1 MSLQDTPVSERVHIA
16 FFGRRN
22 AGKSSLINAVT
33 GQELSVV
40 SDVKGTT
47 TDPVYKSMELLPIGP
62 VVIIDTPGY
71 DDEGA
76 LGELR
81 MKKTR
86 QVLNRTDCGI
96 LVVDA
101 TVGMGEC
108 ETELLALFEERKI
121 PYLVVWNKTDIN
133 SAERCRQTFQVSGA
147 VMTCAGTVSGK
158 GIAKTDGGSL
168 PELMVSAKT
177 VDGIQEL
184 KERIGALLHTEEEK
198 RRIVGDKV
206 NPGDVAI
213 LVVPIDEA
221 APKGRLI
228 LPQQQT
234 IRDILDAEGMPF
246 VVKDT
251 GLEEAFSSLAKPP
264 AMVITDSQV
273 FGKVAKQIPTEVP
286 LTSFSILMARY
297 KGLLSTAVDGVRT
310 LGTLQDKDKVLISE
324 GCTHHRQCGDIG
336 TVKLPAMIR
345 KFTGK
350 EPEFLFTS
358 GKEFPEDLSGIRLV
372 IHCGGCMLTE
382 RELAYRKKTAEGEQ
396 VPFTNYGIA
405 MAFMNGIFKRS
416 VAMFPEV
423 AELLK

>member
-1 MSLQDTPVSERVHIA
+1 MSLQNIPASERVHIA

-47 TDPVYKSMELLPIGP
+47 TDPVYKTMELLPVGP

-71 DDEGA
+71 DDEGD

-81 MKKTR
+81 VKKTR

-101 TVGMGEC
+101 TVGPGEC
-108 ETELLALFEERKI
+108 ETSLTMLLEERKI
-121 PYLVVWNKTDIN
+121 PYLVVWNKADAVSVTGTEN
-133 SAERCRQTFQVSGA
+133 ASEKECGFVGQENRPEGTGEKTPEGVLFVSAETGV
-147 VMTCAGTVSGK
+147 
-158 GIAKTDGGSL
+158 GIHA
-168 PELMVSAKT
+168 
-177 VDGIQEL
+177 L
-184 KERIGALLHTEEEK
+184 KERIGTLLNRK
-198 RRIVGDKV
+198 DDNCRIIGDKM
-206 NPGDVAI
+206 NPGDVAV

-234 IRDILDAEGMPF
+234 IRDILDAEGIPM
-246 VVKDT
+246 VVKDMN
-251 GLEEAFSSLAKPP
+251 LQSAFSALVKQP

-273 FGKVAKQIPTEVP
+273 FGKVAKQVPAEVP
-286 LTSFSILMARY
+286 LTSFSILMARH
-297 KGLLSTAVDGVRT
+297 KGFLSTAVEGVRT
-310 LGTLQDKDKVLISE
+310 LEKIQDGDKILISE

-350 EPEFLFTS
+350 EPEFVFTS
-358 GKEFPEDLSGIRLV
+358 GRDFPEDLSGIRMV

-382 RELAYRKKTAEGEQ
+382 RELSYRKNTAEGERI
-396 VPFTNYGIA
+396 PFTNYGIA
-405 MAFMNGIFKRS
+405 MAHMNGILARS
-416 VAMFPEV
+416 VALFPEV
-423 AELLK
+423 AELLR

>member
-1 MSLQDTPVSERVHIA
+1 MGMNTTPASERVHIA

-40 SDVKGTT
+40 SEVKGTT
-47 TDPVYKSMELLPIGP
+47 TDPVYKTMELLPIGP

-71 DDEGA
+71 DDEGD

-81 MKKTR
+81 VKKTR

-108 ETELLALFEERKI
+108 EMSLIALFEERKI
-121 PYLVVWNKTDIN
+121 PYLVVYNKTDV
-133 SAERCRQTFQVSGA
+133 SPMADFGQEFDVSGRCSA
-147 VMTCAGTVSGK
+147 CAGRVAGK
-158 GIAKTDGGSL
+158 EDAGRDRAALCSL
-168 PELMVSAKT
+168 LVSAKT
-177 VDGIQEL
+177 GAGVHEL
-184 KERIGALLHTEEEK
+184 KDRIGALLHTEEEK
-198 RRIVGDKV
+198 RRLIGDKIK
-206 NPGDVAI
+206 PGDVAV

-228 LPQQQT
+228 LPQQQA
-234 IRDILDAEGMPF
+234 IRDILDADGMPL
-246 VVKDT
+246 VAKDT
-251 GLEEAFSSLAKPP
+251 GLQSAFSSLAKKP

-273 FGKVAKQIPTEVP
+273 FGKVAKQVPAEVP

-297 KGLLSTAVDGVRT
+297 KGFLSTAVEGVRI
-310 LGTLQDKDKVLISE
+310 LEILQDGDKILISE

-350 EPEFLFTS
+350 EPEFVFTS
-358 GKEFPEDLSGIRLV
+358 GKDFPEDLTGIRLV

-382 RELAYRKKTAEGEQ
+382 RELSYRKKTAEDEK

-405 MAFMNGIFKRS
+405 MAFMNGILKRS
-416 VAMFPEV
+416 VALFPEV

>member
-1 MSLQDTPVSERVHIA
+1 MSMQNTPASERVHIA

-22 AGKSSLINAVT
+22 AGKSSLINAIT

-47 TDPVYKSMELLPIGP
+47 TDPVYKTMELLPIGP

-81 MKKTR
+81 VKKTR

-96 LVVDA
+96 LVADA

-108 ETELLALFEERKI
+108 EKALVALFEERKI
-121 PYLVVWNKTDIN
+121 PYLTVYNKSDVVP
-133 SAERCRQTFQVSGA
+133 AERQNSLSSDVKESG
-147 VMTCAGTVSGK
+147 TNGTV
-158 GIAKTDGGSL
+158 TDKQIPL
-168 PELMVSAKT
+168 YVSART
-177 VDGIQEL
+177 GTGIYEL
-184 KERIGALLHTEEEK
+184 KEHIGALLHTEEEK
-198 RRIVGDKV
+198 RRLIGDKIA
-206 NPGDVAI
+206 PGDVAV

-234 IRDILDAEGMPF
+234 IRDILDAEGMPL

-251 GLEEAFSSLAKPP
+251 GLSEAFSALEKSP

-273 FGKVAKQIPTEVP
+273 FGKVAKLVPAEVP

-297 KGLLSTAVDGVRT
+297 KGFLSTAVEGVRT
-310 LGTLQDKDKVLISE
+310 LENLRDGDKILISE

-350 EPEFLFTS
+350 EPEFVFTS
-358 GKEFPEDLSGIRLV
+358 GKDFPEGLTGIRLV

-382 RELAYRKKTAEGEQ
+382 RELSYRKKTAEDER

-405 MAFMNGIFKRS
+405 MAHMNGILARS

-423 AELLK
+423 AELLR

>member
-1 MSLQDTPVSERVHIA
+1 MNTTPASERVHIA

-22 AGKSSLINAVT
+22 AGKSSLINAMT

-40 SDVKGTT
+40 SEVKGTT
-47 TDPVYKSMELLPIGP
+47 TDPVYKTMELLPIGP
-62 VVIIDTPGY
+62 VVMIDTPGY
-71 DDEGA
+71 DDEGD

-81 MKKTR
+81 VKKTR

-108 ETELLALFEERKI
+108 ERVLVALFEERNL
-121 PYLVVWNKTDIN
+121 PYLVVWNKAD
-133 SAERCRQTFQVSGA
+133 AEPVRKADGNQSEREEKNVSGEVRA
-147 VMTCAGTVSGK
+147 
-158 GIAKTDGGSL
+158 
-168 PELMVSAKT
+168 PFFVSAKT
-177 VDGIQEL
+177 GAGIHEL
-184 KERIGALLHTEEEK
+184 KERIGVLLHREEEK
-198 RRIVGDKV
+198 RSLIADKIT
-206 NPGDVAI
+206 PGDVAV

-251 GLEEAFSSLAKPP
+251 GLQEAFSVLSKKP

-273 FGKVAKQIPTEVP
+273 FGKVAKQVPADVP

-297 KGLLSTAVDGVRT
+297 KGFLSAAVEGVRT
-310 LGTLQDKDKVLISE
+310 LETLRDGDKVLISE

-345 KFTGK
+345 KFTGT
-350 EPEFLFTS
+350 EPEFVFTS
-358 GKEFPEDLSGIRLV
+358 GKDFPEDLTGIRLV

-382 RELAYRKKTAEGEQ
+382 RELSYRKKTAEDEG

-405 MAFMNGIFKRS
+405 MAFMNGILARS
-416 VAMFPEV
+416 VAIFPEV
-423 AELLK
+423 ANLLRR

>member
-1 MSLQDTPVSERVHIA
+1 MSLQNIPASERVHIA

-47 TDPVYKSMELLPIGP
+47 TDPVYKTMELLPIGP

-71 DDEGA
+71 DDEGE

-81 MKKTR
+81 VKKTR

-101 TVGMGEC
+101 TVGIGEC
-108 ETELLALFEERKI
+108 EKSLATLFEERKI
-121 PYLVVWNKTDIN
+121 PYLVVVNKADEQRKKEANDRVFDVI
-133 SAERCRQTFQVSGA
+133 GI
-147 VMTCAGTVSGK
+147 GTV
-158 GIAKTDGGSL
+158 GGDPKEML
-168 PELMVSAKT
+168 PFFVSAKT
-177 VDGIQEL
+177 GEGVHAL
-184 KERIGALLHTEEEK
+184 KERIGTLLHREEEN
-198 RRIVGDKV
+198 RRLIGDKIH
-206 NPGDVAI
+206 PGDVAV

-251 GLEEAFSSLAKPP
+251 GVQEAFSSLGKLP

-273 FGKVAKQIPTEVP
+273 FGKVAKQVPEEVP
-286 LTSFSILMARY
+286 LTSLPAGEAEQIRE
-297 KGLLSTAVDGVRT
+297 GLRVTGEENLA
-310 LGTLQDKDKVLISE
+310 KVLA
-324 GCTHHRQCGDIG
+324 D
-336 TVKLPAMIR
+336 L
-345 KFTGK
+345 
-350 EPEFLFTS
+350 TS
-358 GKEFPEDLSGIRLV
+358 
-372 IHCGGCMLTE
+372 
-382 RELAYRKKTAEGEQ
+382 
-396 VPFTNYGIA
+396 
-405 MAFMNGIFKRS
+405 
-416 VAMFPEV
+416 
-423 AELLK
+423 

>member
-1 MSLQDTPVSERVHIA
+1 MNTTPASERVHIA

-47 TDPVYKSMELLPIGP
+47 TDPVYKTMELLPVGP

-71 DDEGA
+71 DDEGD

-81 MKKTR
+81 IKRTR

-96 LVVDA
+96 LVVDG
-101 TVGMGEC
+101 TIGMGDC
-108 ETELLALFEERKI
+108 EKVLADLFEERKI
-121 PYLVVWNKTDIN
+121 PYLVVWNKADEISDKT
-133 SAERCRQTFQVSGA
+133 
-147 VMTCAGTVSGK
+147 SGK
-158 GIAKTDGGSL
+158 L
-168 PELMVSAKT
+168 YVSAKEGT
-177 VDGIQEL
+177 GIHEL

-198 RRIVGDKV
+198 RRIIGDKIS
-206 NPGDVAI
+206 PGDVAV

-234 IRDILDAEGMPF
+234 IRDILDAEGMPL

-251 GLEEAFSSLAKPP
+251 GLSDAFSAFTKKP

-273 FGKVAKQIPTEVP
+273 FGKVAKQVPAEVP

-297 KGLLSTAVDGVRT
+297 KGFLDTAVAGVRV
-310 LGTLQDKDKVLISE
+310 LEQLQDGDKVLISE

-350 EPEFLFTS
+350 EPEFVFTS
-358 GKEFPEDLSGIRLV
+358 GKDFPEDLTGTQLV

-382 RELAYRKKTAEGEQ
+382 RELQYRKKTAEGEG

-405 MAFMNGIFKRS
+405 MAHMNGILARS

-423 AELLK
+423 AE

>member
-1 MSLQDTPVSERVHIA
+1 MSMQNTPASERVHIA

-40 SDVKGTT
+40 SDIKGTT
-47 TDPVYKSMELLPIGP
+47 TDPVYKTMELLPIGP
-62 VVIIDTPGY
+62 VVIIDTPGF
-71 DDEGA
+71 DDEGD

-81 MKKTR
+81 VKKTR

-101 TVGMGEC
+101 TEGMGEC
-108 ETELLALFEERKI
+108 EKALVELFEERRL
-121 PYLVVWNKTDIN
+121 PYLVVWNKED
-133 SAERCRQTFQVSGA
+133 ADGA
-147 VMTCAGTVSGK
+147 RKPETMTCGDGMQK
-158 GIAKTDGGSL
+158 GNVCVPLS
-168 PELMVSAKT
+168 VSAKIGT
-177 VDGIQEL
+177 GIHEL
-184 KERIGALLHTEEEK
+184 KEAIGALLHREEES
-198 RRIVGDKV
+198 RRIIGDKIT
-206 NPGDVAI
+206 PGAVAV

-234 IRDILDAEGMPF
+234 IRDILDAEGIPL

-251 GLEEAFSSLAKPP
+251 ELQDAFSALVKNP

-273 FGKVAKQIPTEVP
+273 FGKVAKQVPAEVP

-297 KGLLSTAVDGVRT
+297 KGFLSTAVEGVRT
-310 LGTLQDKDKVLISE
+310 LEKIENGDKILISE

-336 TVKLPAMIR
+336 TMKLPAMIR

-350 EPEFLFTS
+350 EPEFVFTS
-358 GKEFPEDLSGIRLV
+358 GKEFPEDLTGIRLV

-382 RELAYRKKTAEGEQ
+382 RELSYRKKTAEGEG

-405 MAFMNGIFKRS
+405 MAHMNGILARS

-423 AELLK
+423 AALLRK

>member
-1 MSLQDTPVSERVHIA
+1 MNTTPAAERVHIA

-47 TDPVYKSMELLPIGP
+47 TDPVYKTMELLPIGP

-71 DDEGA
+71 DDEGD

-81 MKKTR
+81 VKKTR

-101 TVGMGEC
+101 MIGMGEC
-108 ETELLALFEERKI
+108 EKALVELFEERKL
-121 PYLVVWNKTDIN
+121 PYLVVWNKADAVEH
-133 SAERCRQTFQVSGA
+133 SKESGA
-147 VMTCAGTVSGK
+147 
-158 GIAKTDGGSL
+158 SL
-168 PELMVSAKT
+168 FVSAKT
-177 VDGIQEL
+177 VVGIQEL

-198 RRIVGDKV
+198 RRLIGDKV
-206 NPGDVAI
+206 QPGDVAV

-234 IRDILDAEGMPF
+234 IRDILDAEGMPL

-251 GLEEAFSSLAKPP
+251 GLQEAFSALAKPP

-273 FGKVAKQIPTEVP
+273 FGKVAKQVPAEVP

-297 KGLLSTAVDGVRT
+297 KGFLSTAVEGVRT
-310 LGTLQDKDKVLISE
+310 LETLQDGDKILISE

-336 TVKLPAMIR
+336 TVKLPTMIR

-350 EPEFLFTS
+350 EPEFVFTS
-358 GKEFPEDLSGIRLV
+358 GKDFPEDLTGISLV

-382 RELAYRKKTAEGEQ
+382 RELSYRKKTAEDER

-405 MAFMNGIFKRS
+405 MAFMNGILKRS

-423 AELLK
+423 AKLLL

>member
-1 MSLQDTPVSERVHIA
+1 MNTTPAAERVHIA

-40 SDVKGTT
+40 SDVAGTT
-47 TDPVYKSMELLPIGP
+47 TDPVYKSMELLPVGP
-62 VVIIDTPGY
+62 VVLIDTPGY
-71 DDEGA
+71 DDEGD

-81 MKKTR
+81 IRKTR

-101 TVGMGEC
+101 TRGIGAC
-108 ETELLALFEERKI
+108 EKTLLALFEERKI
-121 PYLVVWNKTDIN
+121 PYLTVFNKTDEQEQTEPDSTITGTEAAG
-133 SAERCRQTFQVSGA
+133 AEQTENVS
-147 VMTCAGTVSGK
+147 
-158 GIAKTDGGSL
+158 L
-168 PELMVSAKT
+168 FVSAKT
-177 VDGIQEL
+177 GTGIQEL
-184 KERIGALLHTEEEK
+184 KERIGSLLHTEEEK
-198 RRIVGDKV
+198 RRLIGDKV
-206 NPGDVAI
+206 MQGDAVV

-234 IRDILDAEGMPF
+234 IRDILDAEGMPL

-251 GLEEAFSSLAKPP
+251 GLPDAFSALANPP
-264 AMVITDSQV
+264 AMVITDSQA
-273 FGKVAKQIPTEVP
+273 FGKVAKQVPAEMP

-297 KGLLSTAVDGVRT
+297 KGFLSTAVEGVRA
-310 LGTLQDKDKVLISE
+310 LEALQDGDKVLISE

-358 GKEFPEDLSGIRLV
+358 GRDFPEDLTGIRLV

-382 RELAYRKKTAEGEQ
+382 RELSYRKKTAEGER

-405 MAFMNGIFKRS
+405 LAHMNGILARS

-423 AELLK
+423 AELLR

>member
-1 MSLQDTPVSERVHIA
+1 MSMQNTPASERVHIA

-47 TDPVYKSMELLPIGP
+47 TDPVYKTMELLPIGP

-71 DDEGA
+71 DDEGD

-81 MKKTR
+81 VKKTR

-108 ETELLALFEERKI
+108 EKTLVKLFEERKL
-121 PYLVVWNKTDIN
+121 PYLVVWNKRDVRTMC
-133 SAERCRQTFQVSGA
+133 EFGQESGA
-147 VMTCAGTVSGK
+147 SVRAEDCVTTKFGQ
-158 GIAKTDGGSL
+158 DGAEADGETQPVL
-168 PELMVSAKT
+168 FVSAKT
-177 VDGIQEL
+177 GEGIREL

-198 RRIVGDKV
+198 RRLIGDKIC
-206 NPGDVAI
+206 PGDVAV

-234 IRDILDAEGMPF
+234 IRDILDAEGMPL

-251 GLEEAFSSLAKPP
+251 GLAEAFPALAKQP

-273 FGKVAKQIPTEVP
+273 FGKVAKLVPAEVL

-297 KGLLSTAVDGVRT
+297 KGFLSTAVEGVRT
-310 LGTLQDKDKVLISE
+310 LESLQDGDKILISE

-350 EPEFLFTS
+350 EPEFVVTS
-358 GKEFPEDLSGIRLV
+358 GKEFPEDLTGIRLV

-382 RELAYRKKTAEGEQ
+382 RELSYRKKTAEDEQ
-396 VPFTNYGIA
+396 IPFTNYGIA
-405 MAFMNGIFKRS
+405 MAHMNGILKRS

-423 AELLK
+423 AELLR

>member
-1 MSLQDTPVSERVHIA
+1 MSLQNTPASERVHIA

-22 AGKSSLINAVT
+22 AGKSSLINAIT

-47 TDPVYKSMELLPIGP
+47 TDPVYKTMELLPIGP
-62 VVIIDTPGY
+62 VVLIDTPGY
-71 DDEGA
+71 DDEGE

-81 MKKTR
+81 VKKTR
-86 QVLNRTDCGI
+86 QVLNRTDCAI
-96 LVVDA
+96 LVVDGS
-101 TVGMGEC
+101 VGLGDC
-108 ETELLALFEERKI
+108 EQSLVAQFEERKI
-121 PYLVVWNKTDIN
+121 PHLIVYNKADLET
-133 SAERCRQTFQVSGA
+133 
-147 VMTCAGTVSGK
+147 K
-158 GIAKTDGGSL
+158 AKSDVIREGQRFS
-168 PELMVSAKT
+168 VSAKT
-177 VDGIQEL
+177 GTGIYEL
-184 KERIGALLHTEEEK
+184 KEGIGALLHTEEEK
-198 RRIVGDKV
+198 RLLIGDKIKPQDAV
-206 NPGDVAI
+206 V

-234 IRDILDAEGMPF
+234 IRDILDAEGIPV

-251 GLEEAFSSLAKPP
+251 GLPAAFSSLTKQP

-273 FGKVAKQIPTEVP
+273 FGKVAKQVPEEVP

-297 KGLLSTAVDGVRT
+297 KGFLSTAVEGIRT
-310 LGTLQDKDKVLISE
+310 LERIQNGDKILISE

-350 EPEFLFTS
+350 EPEFVFTS
-358 GKEFPEDLSGIRLV
+358 GKDFPEELSGIRLV

-382 RELAYRKKTAEGEQ
+382 RELSYRKKTAEGER

-405 MAFMNGIFKRS
+405 MAFMNGILERS
-416 VAMFPEV
+416 VALFPEV

>member
-1 MSLQDTPVSERVHIA
+1 MNQTPASERVHIA

-40 SDVKGTT
+40 SDIKGTT
-47 TDPVYKSMELLPIGP
+47 TDPVYKTMELLPVGP

-71 DDEGA
+71 DDEGD

-81 MKKTR
+81 IKKTR

-96 LVVDA
+96 LVLDA

-108 ETELLALFEERKI
+108 EKALIALFEERKT
-121 PYLVVWNKTDIN
+121 PYLVVWNKTDV
-133 SAERCRQTFQVSGA
+133 SPEAEFGQEFDVSGKCP
-147 VMTCAGTVSGK
+147 VCAGTMSGRENA
-158 GIAKTDGGSL
+158 GADGEAQPPL
-168 PELMVSAKT
+168 FVSAKT
-177 VDGIQEL
+177 GAGIHEL
-184 KERIGALLHTEEEK
+184 KERIGVLLHTEEEK
-198 RRIVGDKV
+198 RRLIGDKIQ
-206 NPGDVAI
+206 PGDVAV

-234 IRDILDAEGMPF
+234 IRDILDAEGMPL

-251 GLEEAFSSLAKPP
+251 GLTEAFSALKENPS
-264 AMVITDSQV
+264 MVITDSQV
-273 FGKVAKQIPTEVP
+273 FGKVAKQVQEEVP

-297 KGLLSTAVDGVRT
+297 KGFLSTAVEGVKTLETLKDG
-310 LGTLQDKDKVLISE
+310 DKILISE

-350 EPEFLFTS
+350 EPEFVFTS
-358 GKEFPEDLSGIRLV
+358 GRDFPEDLTGIRLV

-382 RELAYRKKTAEGEQ
+382 RELSYRKKTAEDER

-405 MAFMNGIFKRS
+405 MAHMNGILERS
-416 VAMFPEV
+416 VALFPEV
-423 AELLK
+423 AELLKK

>member
-1 MSLQDTPVSERVHIA
+1 MSMQNTLASERVHIA

-40 SDVKGTT
+40 SDIKGTT
-47 TDPVYKSMELLPIGP
+47 TDPVYKTMELLPVGP

-71 DDEGA
+71 DDEGD

-81 MKKTR
+81 IKKTR
-86 QVLNRTDCGI
+86 QVLNRADCGI

-108 ETELLALFEERKI
+108 ENALTEMFEERRI
-121 PYLVVWNKTDIN
+121 PYLVVWNKGDAVEYL
-133 SAERCRQTFQVSGA
+133 SVSGA
-147 VMTCAGTVSGK
+147 SEDIPKHDGTCPLAGTIGMK
-158 GIAKTDGGSL
+158 GVETPL
-168 PELMVSAKT
+168 FVSAKT
-177 VDGIQEL
+177 GAGIYEL
-184 KERIGALLHTEEEK
+184 KERIGALLHSEEES
-198 RRIVGDKV
+198 RRLIGDKIT
-206 NPGDVAI
+206 PGDVAV

-234 IRDILDAEGMPF
+234 IRDILEAEGLPL

-251 GLEEAFSSLAKPP
+251 GLTEAFVSLVKPP
-264 AMVITDSQV
+264 SMVITDSQV
-273 FGKVAKQIPTEVP
+273 FGKVAKQVPAEVP

-297 KGLLSTAVDGVRT
+297 KGFLSTAVEGVRT
-310 LGTLQDKDKVLISE
+310 LETLQDGDKILISE

-350 EPEFLFTS
+350 EPEFVFTS
-358 GKEFPEDLSGIRLV
+358 GKDFPEDLTGIRLI

-382 RELAYRKKTAEGEQ
+382 RELSYRKKTAEDER

-405 MAFMNGIFKRS
+405 MAHMNGILKRS

-423 AELLK
+423 AELLR

>member
-1 MSLQDTPVSERVHIA
+1 MSMQNTPASERVHIA

-47 TDPVYKSMELLPIGP
+47 TDPVYKTMELLPIGP

-71 DDEGA
+71 DDEGD

-81 MKKTR
+81 VKKTR

-108 ETELLALFEERKI
+108 EKALVALFEEQKI
-121 PYLVVWNKTDIN
+121 PYLTVYNKSDVVP
-133 SAERCRQTFQVSGA
+133 AERQNGLSSDGKESGTTGTGTDKQIPLYVS
-147 VMTCAGTVSGK
+147 AGTGT
-158 GIAKTDGGSL
+158 GIN
-168 PELMVSAKT
+168 
-177 VDGIQEL
+177 EL

-198 RRIVGDKV
+198 RRLIGDKIA
-206 NPGDVAI
+206 PGDVAV

-234 IRDILDAEGMPF
+234 IRDILDAEGMPL

-251 GLEEAFSSLAKPP
+251 GLSGAFSALEKSP

-273 FGKVAKQIPTEVP
+273 FGKVAKLVPTEVP

-297 KGLLSTAVDGVRT
+297 KGFLSTAVEGVRT
-310 LGTLQDKDKVLISE
+310 LENLQDGDKILISE

-358 GKEFPEDLSGIRLV
+358 GKDFSEDLTGIRLA

-382 RELAYRKKTAEGEQ
+382 RELTYRKKTAEDER

-405 MAFMNGIFKRS
+405 MAHMNGILARS

-423 AELLK
+423 AELLR

>member
-1 MSLQDTPVSERVHIA
+1 MSLQNTPVSERVHIA

-33 GQELSVV
+33 GQELAVV

-47 TDPVYKSMELLPIGP
+47 TDPVYKTMELLPMGP
-62 VVIIDTPGY
+62 VVVVDTPGY
-71 DDEGA
+71 DDEGS

-81 MKKTR
+81 VKKTR

-101 TVGMGEC
+101 TVGFGAC
-108 ETELLALFEERKI
+108 ETELLRLFTERKI
-121 PYLVVWNKTDIN
+121 SYLVVWNKADAAGESDSTFFDSIGTGN
-133 SAERCRQTFQVSGA
+133 SGRN
-147 VMTCAGTVSGK
+147 AGNSEEK
-158 GIAKTDGGSL
+158 ENPPL
-168 PELMVSAKT
+168 LVSAKNG
-177 VDGIQEL
+177 DGVQEL
-184 KERIGALLHTEEEK
+184 KERIGALLKNEEEK
-198 RRIVGDKV
+198 QRLVGDLV
-206 NPGDVAI
+206 HPGEAI
-213 LVVPIDEA
+213 VLVVPIDEA

-234 IRDILDAEGMPF
+234 IRDILESEGIPV

-251 GLEEAFSSLAKPP
+251 NLQTAFDALVKKP

-273 FGKVAKQIPTEVP
+273 FGKVAKQIPMEVP

-297 KGLLSTAVDGVRT
+297 KGFLSTAVEGVRT
-310 LGTLQDKDKVLISE
+310 LEQIQNGDKILIAE

-350 EPEFLFTS
+350 EPEFIFTS
-358 GKEFPEDLSGIRLV
+358 GRDFPEALEGIRLV

-382 RELAYRKKTAEGEQ
+382 RELHYRKNTAEGERI
-396 VPFTNYGIA
+396 PFTNYGIA
-405 MAFMNGIFKRS
+405 MAFMNGILKRS
-416 VAMFPEV
+416 VTLFPDV
-423 AELLK
+423 VKLLE

>member
-1 MSLQDTPVSERVHIA
+1 MNNTPVSERAHIA
-16 FFGRRN
+16 FYGRRN

-40 SDVKGTT
+40 SDVAGTT
-47 TDPVYKSMELLPIGP
+47 TDPVYKTMELHPIGP

-71 DDEGA
+71 DDEGN

-81 MKKTR
+81 VKKTR

-108 ETELLALFEERKI
+108 EKALVALFEERKL
-121 PYLVVWNKTDIN
+121 PYLVVLNKVDTV
-133 SAERCRQTFQVSGA
+133 SEQVSQCISKDDSTLVERA
-147 VMTCAGTVSGK
+147 ETNGK
-158 GIAKTDGGSL
+158 AEEIL
-168 PELMVSAKT
+168 FVSAKT
-177 VDGIQEL
+177 GTGIHEL
-184 KERIGALLHTEEEK
+184 KERIGVLLHTEEEK
-198 RRIVGDKV
+198 RRLIGDKLQ
-206 NPGDVAI
+206 PGDVAV

-234 IRDILDAEGMPF
+234 IRDILDAEGMPL

-251 GLEEAFSSLAKPP
+251 GLNEAFSSLANPP
-264 AMVITDSQV
+264 VMVITDSQV
-273 FGKVAKQIPTEVP
+273 FGKVANQVPTEVP

-297 KGLLSTAVDGVRT
+297 KGFLSAAVEGVRT
-310 LGTLQDKDKVLISE
+310 LESIQDGDRILISE

-350 EPEFLFTS
+350 EPEFVFTS
-358 GKEFPEDLSGIRLV
+358 GKDFPEDLTGIRLV

-382 RELAYRKKTAEGEQ
+382 RELSCRKKTAEEDR

-405 MAFMNGIFKRS
+405 MAHMNGILKRS
-416 VAMFPEV
+416 VVMFPEV
-423 AELLK
+423 ARLLL